1 MTTPATTP
9 PSSLRTAARRPRL
22 VLLLMLGAAAAVAMS
37 GAACSR
43 GASELASTEPLI
55 RGIEGMHDNVK
66 RFLLAAAREMPE
78 EDFGYKPVPDVR
90 TAGQLF
96 LHVAYW
102 QFFFCGEAKGEKP
115 ERPALLTAF
124 HDQRENLQAI
134 GANKANIVE
143 ALQASYDYCDR
154 VFKELTPEQA
164 GQIIA
169 APRFMNIDQ
178 APRVHFLSYSVS
190 HANEHY
196 GNIVTYLRLKG
207 RMPPSSQPR

>member
-1 MTTPATTP
+1 MTRSAPATASV
-9 PSSLRTAARRPRL
+9 PSRPPRL
-22 VLLLMLGAAAAVAMS
+22 ALFALALAVVCGGAT
-37 GAACSR
+37 ACFR
-43 GASELASTEPLI
+43 GSSELASSEPLI

-66 RFLLAAAREMPE
+66 RFMLAAANEMPE
-78 EDFGYKPVPDVR
+78 EDFTFKPVAEVR

-115 ERPALLTAF
+115 ARPALLTAF
-124 HDQRENLQAI
+124 HDQRENLEAI
-134 GANKANIVE
+134 GANKASITAAV
-143 ALQASYDYCDR
+143 QASYDYCDT

-169 APRFMNIDQ
+169 APRFMNINQ
-178 APRVHFLSYSVS
+178 APRVHFLAYNVS

>member
-1 MTTPATTP
+1 MIRPASTTAVSATAVSVP
-9 PSSLRTAARRPRL
+9 RPHRL
-22 VLLLMLGAAAAVAMS
+22 VWLALALAVVC
-37 GAACSR
+37 G
-43 GASELASTEPLI
+43 GASACFRGSSQLASSEPLI
-55 RGIEGMHDNVK
+55 RGIEGMHNSVK
-66 RFLLAAAREMPE
+66 RFMLAAANEMPE
-78 EDFGYKPVPDVR
+78 EDFTFKPVAEVR
-90 TAGQLF
+90 TGGQLF

-134 GANKANIVE
+134 GATKASIIAAV
-143 ALQASYDYCDR
+143 QASYDYCDA
-154 VFKELTPEQA
+154 VFTSLTPEQA

-178 APRVHFLSYSVS
+178 APRVHFLAYNVS

-207 RMPPSSQPR
+207 RTPPSSQPR